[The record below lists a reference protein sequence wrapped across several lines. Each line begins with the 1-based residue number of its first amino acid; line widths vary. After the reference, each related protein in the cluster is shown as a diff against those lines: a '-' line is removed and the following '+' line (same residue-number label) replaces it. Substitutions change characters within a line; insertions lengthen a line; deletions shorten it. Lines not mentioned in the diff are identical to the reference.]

1 MKGWRSTLMERP
13 FNGIVRVIPKDPIVS
28 HYKSSTWCLSKRKFQ
43 GCLPLIQILW
53 CLSLKLISMLEN
65 WCFGGGGGTL
75 GFCLLTTGDIS
86 IKQNSTSK
94 CGTLRVKARPS
105 RPSGNKTVNNFLSSL
120 TTTLQDY
127 MSDY

>member
-1 MKGWRSTLMERP
+1 MLEQAQVPGL
-13 FNGIVRVIPKDPIVS
+13 
-28 HYKSSTWCLSKRKFQ
+28 SSTHTNPLMSQPEVNFNVRKLVF
-43 GCLPLIQILW
+43 W
-53 CLSLKLISMLEN
+53 
-65 WCFGGGGGTL
+65 GGGGL

>member
-1 MKGWRSTLMERP
+1 MLEQAQVPGL
-13 FNGIVRVIPKDPIVS
+13 
-28 HYKSSTWCLSKRKFQ
+28 SSTHTNPLMSQPEVNFNVRKLVFWW
-43 GCLPLIQILW
+43 GV
-53 CLSLKLISMLEN
+53 
-65 WCFGGGGGTL
+65 GV
-75 GFCLLTTGDIS
+75 CLLTTGNIS